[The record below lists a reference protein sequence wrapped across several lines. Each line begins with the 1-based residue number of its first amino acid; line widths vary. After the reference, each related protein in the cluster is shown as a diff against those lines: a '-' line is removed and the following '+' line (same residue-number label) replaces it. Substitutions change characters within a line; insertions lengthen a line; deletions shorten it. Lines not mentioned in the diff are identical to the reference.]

1 MTLEQRVEALEAALA
16 NQQKAMKEVVSSAI
30 QSAMRPGGCLST
42 ALKSDASFKVAG
54 GQAFIDDARINAG
67 EVKADQVQ
75 TAIEIKK
82 ADGTT
87 AVLLGKI

>member
-54 GQAFIDDARINAG
+54 GRHSLMMPG
-67 EVKADQVQ
+67 LMRE
-75 TAIEIKK
+75 
-82 ADGTT
+82 
-87 AVLLGKI
+87 GKGGPGSDRY